1 MSSQS
6 SRPQEALS
14 TMEILIFLK
23 KVPLFSSFGLE
34 DLLKLKEITE
44 TVTCEAG
51 DFVLHEGETGNRAY
65 IIVSGS
71 VEVVK
76 MDGSKETIIAT
87 LEKPDYFGE
96 MAIIENQPRSASI
109 RAKSDCVFLE
119 IDGLEFR
126 SMMKTNAELAFNIVK
141 VFSARI
147 RGMMDR
153 T

>member
-1 MSSQS
+1 
-6 SRPQEALS
+6 
-14 TMEILIFLK
+14 MEILIFLK
-23 KVPLFSSFGLE
+23 KVPLFSSFELE

-44 TVTCEAG
+44 TITCTAG
-51 DFVLHEGETGNRAY
+51 DFVFHEGDTGNEAY

-76 MDGSKETIIAT
+76 IDEKEETIIAT

-109 RAKSDCVFLE
+109 KAKTDCVFLS

-126 SMMKTNAELAFNIVK
+126 NMMKTNAELSFNIVK
-141 VFSARI
+141 VFSSRI
-147 RGMMDR
+147 RGMMNR

>member
-1 MSSQS
+1 
-6 SRPQEALS
+6 
-14 TMEILIFLK
+14 MEILIFLK
-23 KVPLFSSFGLE
+23 KVPLFSSFELE

-44 TVTCEAG
+44 TVTCKAG
-51 DFVLHEGETGNRAY
+51 DFLFHEGESGNRAY

-71 VEVVK
+71 IEVVK
-76 MDGSKETIIAT
+76 IDDKEETIIAT

-109 RAKSDCVFLE
+109 RAKTDSVLLA

-126 SMMKTNAELAFNIVK
+126 NMMKTNAELAFNIVK

-147 RGMMDR
+147 RGMMNR